1 MSSIKVGV
9 IIPDRGDR
17 PELLRNCISM
27 MDNQTMKWHLRHGIG
42 MESTSEECDITK
54 RYRKGYEYISAIKSW
69 MFQVD
74 VIAFIENDDY
84 YAPDYLETMVW
95 EWHKAGRPDLFGTNS
110 TIYYHLKLKKKFTM
124 LHGERASAMNTLI
137 KPGLDIVWPEDND
150 PFTDQWL
157 WMHPEH
163 KIKNQVLIGPDRVIS
178 IGMKHGIGKLG
189 AGSHI
194 DDLHRYT
201 EDDSEMEWLKRHT
214 DQNSFNFYKEYSKKL
229 NS

>member
-1 MSSIKVGV
+1 MMSSIKVGV

-17 PELLRNCISM
+17 PELMSNCIKMLS
-27 MDNQTMKWHLRHGIG
+27 NQTLPHTFIWGIG
-42 MESTSEECDITK
+42 MTAIPASEDCDISL
-54 RYRKGYEYISAIKSW
+54 RYKNGYLLLS
-69 MFQVD
+69 MVPCD
-74 VIAFIENDDY
+74 VIVFLENDDY
-84 YAPDYLETMVW
+84 YAPDYIETMVS
-95 EWHKAGRPDLFGTNS
+95 EWIKAGRPDLFGTNS

-124 LHGERASAMNTLI
+124 LHGERSSAMNTLI
-137 KPGLDIVWPEDND
+137 KPGLDIVWPEYND

-178 IGMKHGIGKLG
+178 IGMKHGVGKLG